1 LIFELAIEM
10 RGLVWL
16 RLVLVLFGMFTTQD
30 WDWFRLFVGILQS
43 DGKGISEGG
52 SGAPL
57 GCC

>member
-1 LIFELAIEM
+1 M